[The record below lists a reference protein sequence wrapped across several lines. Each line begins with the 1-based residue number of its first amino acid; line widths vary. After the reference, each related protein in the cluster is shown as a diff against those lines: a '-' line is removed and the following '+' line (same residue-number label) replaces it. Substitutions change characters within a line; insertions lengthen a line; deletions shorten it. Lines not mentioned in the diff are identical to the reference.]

1 MAENKMPSTL
11 NFIDVFCGAGGL
23 SCGMEMA
30 KWKCLLG
37 IDFDAKA
44 IATFE
49 ANHPKAA
56 TFCGDI
62 HQLTPTHLMSLIK
75 HQEVHAIIG
84 GPPCQGF
91 STVGMGDPNDK
102 RNSLFKEFYRLTK
115 LLRPPLIL
123 IENVTGLL
131 ASKNSKTLD
140 AVFTVFGRLGY
151 HLDVQV
157 MAAHLYG
164 VPEHRRRTIIIGT
177 RLPTPVV
184 FPLPLCRDIARQGK
198 AKGQLKGDASLP
210 PPVSIG
216 EVFKDLRS
224 TSGEILNHDVDKAA
238 IKSSLDL
245 ARVKCIPEGKGI
257 RYERDEQAY
266 LPPHLRFNI
275 VGSQLKENRFRQTRY
290 QRLDRRLPSPTIMT
304 QAGSYVHPTEDRYL
318 TVREAAAIQS
328 FPNDFK
334 FVGSRQCAWRQIG
347 NAVPPRLGMAL
358 GLALRAM
365 YKNALAHP
373 ERVRH
378 KNGRQ
383 HLAAIRGKAFRYER
397 QTQNAAPPTAP

>member
-1 MAENKMPSTL
+1 MVDHKMPNSL

-62 HQLTPTHLMSLIK
+62 RQLTPTHLQSLIK
-75 HQEVHAIIG
+75 HQPVHAIIG

-91 STVGMGDPNDK
+91 STVGMGDPNDQ
-102 RNSLFKEFYRLTK
+102 RNMLFKEFYRLTK
-115 LLRPPLIL
+115 LIRPPLIL

-131 ASKNSKTLD
+131 AAKNSKTLD

-177 RLPTPVV
+177 RLKTPVV
-184 FPLPLCRDIARQGK
+184 FPTPLYRDDGHLSKTKI
-198 AKGQLKGDASLP
+198 DTSLP

-216 EVFKDLRS
+216 EAWKDLKSS
-224 TSGEILNHDVDKAA
+224 TGEIFNHDVAQAA
-238 IKSSLDL
+238 ISSPLDL

-257 RYERDEQAY
+257 RYEHDEKAY
-266 LPPHLRFNI
+266 LPPHLRFDI
-275 VGSQLKENRFRQTRY
+275 DWQKLKENRFRQTRY
-290 QRLDRRLPSPTIMT
+290 QRLDRQRPSPTIMT
-304 QAGSYVHPTEDRYL
+304 QATSYVHPTENRYL
-318 TVREAAAIQS
+318 TAREAAVIQS

-334 FVGSRQCAWRQIG
+334 FIGNRTAVWRQIG

-365 YKNALAHP
+365 YKKALAHP
-373 ERVRH
+373 ENIRRQ
-378 KNGRQ
+378 NGRQ
-383 HLAAIRGKAFRYER
+383 HLKAIRGKAFRYMEKDG
-397 QTQNAAPPTAP
+397 APDSATLNP

>member
-1 MAENKMPSTL
+1 MASENKMPKTL

-23 SCGMEMA
+23 SCGMEMS
-30 KWKCLLG
+30 KWHCLLG

-56 TFCGDI
+56 TYCGDI
-62 HQLTPTHLMSLIK
+62 RQLTTSHLKSLIK
-75 HQEVHAIIG
+75 NQPVHAIIG

-91 STVGMGDPNDK
+91 STVGMGDPNDT
-102 RNSLFKEFYRLTK
+102 RNMLFKEFYRLTK

-131 ASKNSKTLD
+131 AAKNAQTLD

-157 MAAHLYG
+157 MAAHRYG

-177 RLPTPVV
+177 RLKTPVV
-184 FPLPLCRDIARQGK
+184 FPRPLYRDPDL
-198 AKGQLKGDASLP
+198 AKVTPEDAALP

-216 EVFKDLRS
+216 EAWQDLKSS
-224 TSGEILNHDVDKAA
+224 TGEIYNHDL
-238 IKSSLDL
+238 KSTQLHSEIER
-245 ARVKCIPEGKGI
+245 ARLKCIPPGKGI
-257 RYERDEQAY
+257 RYEADEKAY
-266 LPPHLRFNI
+266 LPPHLRLGVDWKN
-275 VGSQLKENRFRQTRY
+275 LKENRFRQTHY
-290 QRLDRRLPSPTIMT
+290 KRLDLQKPSPTIMT
-304 QAGSYVHPTEDRYL
+304 QATSYFHPTENRYL
-318 TVREAAAIQS
+318 TAREAAAIQS

-334 FVGSRQCAWRQIG
+334 FIGTRTSVWRQIG

-358 GLALRAM
+358 GLALRQM
-365 YKNALAHP
+365 YKRGMENP
-373 ERVRH
+373 EAVRRPS
-378 KNGRQ
+378 GRQ
-383 HLAAIRGKAFRYER
+383 KLAAIRENAFRYGAKE
-397 QTQNAAPPTAP
+397 AADPALH